1 MIDSMNSQN
10 KLINLLLAIAKGI
23 VTGMAVMIPG
33 VSAGSM
39 IMSMG
44 MYEPLMV
51 LISGKGAERKSVLP
65 KMLPFGGGVL
75 AGIFIFAFVL
85 KGALSYFPFQTSLA
99 FIGLI
104 LGGIPMLI
112 RGVKGHRFTL
122 SCALAFLIAFGLM
135 IVMMIASGSSSADFS
150 LAPSVPHFLLTIV
163 LGFLAASTMIL
174 PGVSGSA
181 LMLIM
186 GYYYEITGRVA
197 ELGTAF
203 GTLNWAGI
211 GENLLV
217 FLPFLIGAFC
227 GIVLVAKLI
236 RRLLERFPAPT
247 RWALI
252 GLMAA
257 SPLTVLAKI
266 TVDYSALTVPAY
278 IVAALLGLVGFA
290 IAWFL
295 SKDET

>member
-1 MIDSMNSQN
+1 MNMN
-10 KLINLLLAIAKGI
+10 NRAAALILNIAKGI

-51 LISGKGAERKSVLP
+51 LISGKGKERGSVLP
-65 KMLPFGGGVL
+65 KMLPFGGGLL

-85 KGALSYFPFQTSLA
+85 KGALTHFPFQTSLA

-112 RGVKGHRFTL
+112 RGVKGHKFTL

-135 IVMMIASGSSSADFS
+135 IAMMVLSGSSTADFS
-150 LAPSVPHFLLTIV
+150 LKPSVPHFLLTVV

-181 LMLIM
+181 LMLIL

-197 ELGTAF
+197 DLGTAF

-217 FLPFLIGAFC
+217 FIPFLLGAFF
-227 GIVLVAKLI
+227 GIVLVAKAI
-236 RRLLERFPAPT
+236 RRLLDRFPAPT

-266 TVDYSALTVPAY
+266 SVDYSALTVPAY
-278 IVAALLGLVGFA
+278 AAAAVLGLIGFA
-290 IAWFL
+290 VAYYL
-295 SKDET
+295 SRNET

>member
-1 MIDSMNSQN
+1 MQKNPVTV
-10 KLINLLLAIAKGI
+10 LILCILKGI

-39 IMSMG
+39 VMSMG
-44 MYEPLMV
+44 MYDPLMV
-51 LISGKGAERKSVLP
+51 LISGKGAEKKKTIP
-65 KMLPFGGGVL
+65 TMLPFGAGIL

-85 KGALSYFPFQTSLA
+85 ESALTHFPFQTSLA

-104 LGGIPMLI
+104 LGGIPMLF
-112 RGVKGHRFTL
+112 REVRAFRFRVP
-122 SCALAFLIAFGLM
+122 SALAFLIAFALM
-135 IVMMIASGSSSADFS
+135 LAMMYFSGQAGGSAS
-150 LAPSVPHFLLTIV
+150 LAPSVGNFFLTLI
-163 LGFLAASTMIL
+163 LGFIAASTMIL

-181 LMLIM
+181 IMLIL

-197 ELGTAF
+197 DLGTAF
-203 GTLNWAGI
+203 ATLNWSVV

-217 FLPFLIGAFC
+217 FVPFLLGAVS

-236 RRLLERFPAPT
+236 RKLLERFPGPT
-247 RWALI
+247 SWALI

-266 TVDYSALTVPAY
+266 EVDYSLLGAGSYLVGALTLAIGFCVAY
-278 IVAALLGLVGFA
+278 
-290 IAWFL
+290 FL
-295 SKDET
+295 SKEE